1 MNDAGPPQR
10 PLGPATAAGETGT
23 GIADPP
29 LPFTGGRIPA
39 SEDERKLVER
49 RVMTQFFVAPA
60 LSMAAL
66 VAGFQLGR
74 PHLTA
79 LGVIGLGL
87 GALWIGALA
96 VGERRLMFMRG
107 GMMVRRECRYFVY
120 EGLAAVP
127 YGLAVLVCGAC
138 LVAPA
143 LLFLGGT
150 SLEQMRAAVLA
161 RPSVAL
167 IPLGT
172 VLLFHGMGFLIGF
185 VHRGGSKWQR
195 AFGMLIDAPARLGGL
210 ILIAWAAALLAI
222 GGVEWLR
229 PGLFD
234 QWFRSIFGH
243 PWPYR

>member
-1 MNDAGPPQR
+1 MNDAVPPQR

-107 GMMVRRECRYFVY
+107 GMMVRREYRYFVY

-127 YGLAVLVCGAC
+127 YGLAVLVS
-138 LVAPA
+138 PA